1 MKSKLLKY
9 IGPGPLVAA
18 AFIGPGT
25 VTVCTLA
32 GVKFGYTLLWALMLS
47 IIATIVLQEMAAR
60 IGITTQK
67 GLPEVIKET
76 IKNPIV
82 KTLAIGLIILAIVFG
97 NAAYQAGNISGAVIG
112 IKAFGS
118 INLFENFTPYT
129 LLTGLIA
136 WALLMSGNYK
146 RVQQIMV
153 AIVIVMSSVFMVT
166 AIMSKPKLN
175 ELLNGFTPM
184 ANSDNIMTIVA
195 LIGTTV
201 VPYNLFMHA
210 ALVSKKWH
218 STEQIKY
225 ARVDTLIAVILGGL
239 VSMAIVV
246 TGALGQAKDVQN
258 VLDLAKSLEPILG
271 SIATYFIGSGLFAA
285 GITSAITAPL
295 AGALVICGCFGWDNN
310 LNSKPMRIAFS
321 TILFLGVLFAS
332 LGIKPVQLITLA
344 QLANGILLPFLSTFI
359 IWLINKKSLM
369 GKYTNNWI
377 WNIVS
382 IGIWVITWVLG
393 IKSIIKVFEV
403 WSS

>member
-1 MKSKLLKY
+1 
-9 IGPGPLVAA
+9 
-18 AFIGPGT
+18 
-25 VTVCTLA
+25 
-32 GVKFGYTLLWALMLS
+32 
-47 IIATIVLQEMAAR
+47 
-60 IGITTQK
+60 
-67 GLPEVIKET
+67 
-76 IKNPIV
+76 
-82 KTLAIGLIILAIVFG
+82 
-97 NAAYQAGNISGAVIG
+97 
-112 IKAFGS
+112 
-118 INLFENFTPYT
+118 
-129 LLTGLIA
+129 
-136 WALLMSGNYK
+136 
-146 RVQQIMV
+146 
-153 AIVIVMSSVFMVT
+153 
-166 AIMSKPKLN
+166 
-175 ELLNGFTPM
+175 M